1 MKVGF
6 GLKLQEAWKTHFE
19 TRPPL
24 PAPAVNATSEKKQLD
39 EDTSDEGGSPFTHL
53 GKEPQQ
59 TKEVALPANTS
70 LGYRDECIT
79 VDARPNNKG
88 EYVLVKGSEAFDP
101 KQDPKK
107 AKKPSSLLDPYC
119 LVVTRRYNVGGMLE
133 ATILEIQSQELI
145 RIIRDI
151 VTYYPDNSFRM
162 GDTIQCE
169 DPPKLIYY
177 YRHELAAYK
186 ARLGN
191 DRAATHIGFVLNF
204 LQSHIGPEIDS
215 YEAFLTMGLVSF
227 HHLWMMFKPGSLVY
241 HRETDQLYYL
251 EKGSYAKTDC
261 GPVYAL
267 ECYYVDYDGNKVGK
281 VKRTLTIKG
290 FSNQREVDTISTIPL
305 EKHMDPGPLK
315 EKLQVRAKRFLALR
329 GIHSLQHSKKGR
341 AIVDAKTFLR
351 RALPGDEDLP
361 DSRKEGI
368 VVYEESKCCCKVCL
382 KEVDEKPEDY
392 DHELREITHDEM
404 LLCSSF
410 VLGFSLGSHKWI
422 QMRIDDLTE
431 IQWSAD
437 AIDRLVLD
445 KRQKRVL
452 SSLISSPVFTE
463 GVDGDVIGWK
473 GKGLVLLLHGAPGT
487 GKTLT
492 AESVC
497 ESLKRPLYIVS
508 GGELGI
514 TPQQVEKSLEE
525 ILELSKLWKAVIL
538 IDEADVFLEA
548 RSAHDIVRNNFV
560 SVFLRRLEY
569 FEGILMLT
577 TNRVEEFDEAFISR
591 IHLALNYPELEPW
604 MRKEIWINALKRFPA
619 DQLAI
624 DTDVDLED
632 IAKVALNG
640 RIISYAV
647 RTAKAIA
654 DEDGARLAV
663 GHLWDVV
670 SVQRKFDEHLRS
682 KRGGHSPEGRESK

>member
-1 MKVGF
+1 MKVGL
-6 GLKLQEAWKTHFE
+6 GLKLQEAWKRNFE
-19 TRPPL
+19 TRPSL
-24 PAPAVNATSEKKQLD
+24 LAPAINAATETKTLD
-39 EDTSDEGGSPFTHL
+39 EDVSDEGEGPFKQL
-53 GKEPQQ
+53 AKEPQQ
-59 TKEVALPANTS
+59 PKDTALHVNTS

-101 KQDPKK
+101 RQDPKK
-107 AKKPSSLLDPYC
+107 ARKPSSLLDPYC
-119 LVVTRRYNVGGMLE
+119 LVVTRRYNVAGMLE
-133 ATILEIQSQELI
+133 GIVLEIQSQEVI
-145 RIIRDI
+145 RIIREI

-162 GDTIQCE
+162 GDTIKCE

-177 YRHELAAYK
+177 YRHELASYA

-204 LQSHIGPEIDS
+204 LQSHIGHEIEN
-215 YEAFLTMGLVSF
+215 YEAFLAMGLVSF
-227 HHLWMMFKPGSLVY
+227 KHMWMIFKPGSLVY
-241 HRETDQLYYL
+241 HRETDQLYFL
-251 EKGSYAKTDC
+251 EKGTYTETEC

-267 ECYYVDYDGNKVGK
+267 ECHYVDYDGNKVGK
-281 VKRTLTIKG
+281 VKRTLVIKA
-290 FSNQREVDTISTIPL
+290 FSNQRELDMIPTIPL
-305 EKHMDPGPLK
+305 DKHLEPEALK
-315 EKLQVRAKRFLALR
+315 ERLKTRAKRFLALR
-329 GIHSLQHSKKGR
+329 GIHALHHSKKGR
-341 AIVDAKTFLR
+341 VMVDAKTFLR

-361 DSRKEGI
+361 NSHKRGI
-368 VVYEESKCCCKVCL
+368 VVYEDSKCCCKVCL
-382 KEVDEKPEDY
+382 KETDEKPEDY

-404 LLCSSF
+404 LLCSSS
-410 VLGFSLGSHKWI
+410 VLGFALGSHKWI
-422 QMRIDDLTE
+422 QMQIDDLTE
-431 IQWSAD
+431 IHWSTD

-473 GKGLVLLLHGAPGT
+473 GKGLVMLLHGAPGT

-508 GGELGI
+508 GGELGV

-604 MRKEIWINALKRFPA
+604 MRKEIWVNALKRFPA

-624 DTDVDLED
+624 DTAADLEE
-632 IAKVALNG
+632 ISKVPLNG

-654 DEDGARLAV
+654 DEDKTKLAV
-663 GHLWDVV
+663 NHLWDVV
-670 SVQRKFDEHLRS
+670 SVQQKFNDHLRS
-682 KRGGHSPEGRESK
+682 KRNTAV